1 MELGSASELEGV
13 LITGW
18 GCTVDFNSI
27 LEPGVGLTPAE
38 MEWASRVWPWLDKDD
53 EEASSGI
60 NWSTGRFGS
69 LALKACNWLL
79 VIACLPV

>member
-53 EEASSGI
+53 EEV
-60 NWSTGRFGS
+60 T
-69 LALKACNWLL
+69 
-79 VIACLPV
+79 